1 MVRKLSLTLATLLA
15 ALLAACQ
22 PTPIVPPAPAAASQL
37 KVAATNSIL
46 GDLVQNV
53 AGDRVELFVL
63 VGADGDTHTYEP
75 TPGDS
80 RTLAE
85 ADLVFENGLEFESW
99 IDDLYTSSGSKA
111 IRVAASDGI
120 EPLEGGEYHEEA
132 GHNEGGTPEAE
143 EEHGHGEFDP
153 HIWHSVP
160 NAIQMVK
167 NIRAALASA
176 DAANAAE
183 YQANTDAFIVRLQEL
198 DNYLTTQVNTLPAE
212 RRKLITNHDAL
223 GYFANAY
230 GFTIVG
236 DALGSVSTE
245 AAEPSAAQIAEVAD
259 AIRREGV
266 PVLFTENIEGSQV
279 IEQIAREAG
288 VKVAPALY
296 TDALGPAGSEGA
308 TYLTMMRYNVD
319 VIVSALR

>member
-1 MVRKLSLTLATLLA
+1 MNRVRKLSFTVATLLTV
-15 ALLAACQ
+15 LLAACQ
-22 PTPIVPPAPAAASQL
+22 PTPTVPPAPAANSRL
-37 KVAATNSIL
+37 KVVATYSIL

-120 EPLEGGEYHEEA
+120 EPLAGGD
-132 GHNEGGTPEAE
+132 
-143 EEHGHGEFDP
+143 FDP
-153 HIWHSVP
+153 HIWHSVT
-160 NAIQMVK
+160 NAIQMVT

-176 DAANAAE
+176 DAANAAA
-183 YQANTDAFIVRLQEL
+183 YQANADAFIARLEEL
-198 DNYLTTQVNTLPAE
+198 NQYITTQVDGLPAE
-212 RRKLITNHDAL
+212 RHKLITNHDAL

-245 AAEPSAAQIAEVAD
+245 AAEPSAAQIAAVAD

-266 PVLFTENIEGSQV
+266 PAIFTENIEGSQV